1 LKIEKREKKKIQLSE
16 ENMKSL
22 LKDSRGSEIL
32 EILKKTNEQDL
43 YLKGR

>member
-22 LKDSRGSEIL
+22 LKDNRGSEIL
-32 EILKKTNEQDL
+32 EKLKKTNKQDL